1 MKKKTSFPRKDLF
14 IFCFF
19 LICSCRVFAK
29 TYSLQEAI
37 FVSVESISKKID
49 GKVDVLGF
57 ADINSKYNRLSDFLY
72 NEFLYAFSQQLN
84 DTSIVERDDDVLKLI
99 INILEK

>member
-1 MKKKTSFPRKDLF
+1 M
-14 IFCFF
+14 
-19 LICSCRVFAK
+19 FAK

-72 NEFLYAFSQQLN
+72 YEFFLGRFCSNNQWHAVQ
-84 DTSIVERDDDVLKLI
+84 
-99 INILEK
+99 